1 MSKDEY
7 LFDTNILIYH
17 TQGFNPAVDLIL
29 KHIQQGSFHIS
40 ILTKIEFLG
49 WDKHTP
55 EGYKLCK
62 ELIDY
67 AVIFPIDD
75 DIAETAIDIKRNSKI
90 KLIDATIAATAII
103 NDFSLVTRN
112 TNDFKG
118 ISELKI
124 INPF

>member
-7 LFDTNILIYH
+7 LFGTNILIYH
-17 TQGFNPAVDLIL
+17 TQGFKPAVDLVL
-29 KHIQQGSFHIS
+29 KHIQQGSFYIS
-40 ILTKIEFLG
+40 ILTKIKFLG
-49 WDKHTP
+49 WDKHTL

-67 AVIFPIDD
+67 AVVFPIDYAV
-75 DIAETAIDIKRNSKI
+75 AEIAIDIKRNSKT

-118 ISELKI
+118 VSGLKI
-124 INPF
+124 IKPF